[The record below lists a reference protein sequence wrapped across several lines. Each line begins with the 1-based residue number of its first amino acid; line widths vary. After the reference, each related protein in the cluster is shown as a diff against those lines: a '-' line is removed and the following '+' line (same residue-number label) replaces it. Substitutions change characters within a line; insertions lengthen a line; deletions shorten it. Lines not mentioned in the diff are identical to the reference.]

1 MTERD
6 NIIEGLFHATDR
18 PCPFSVVYDFYFWFR
33 LQYNNNNN
41 NNMMMMMM
49 MGGISGNIRW

>member
-18 PCPFSVVYDFYFWFR
+18 PCPLSVVYDFYFRFR
-33 LQYNNNNN
+33 LQYNNN
-41 NNMMMMMM
+41 MMMM